1 MKAKMIKRATKALL
15 VTVLVAGV
23 GMSVV
28 PTTNV
33 NASSKAVKQLPKA
46 YRHTWYTGG
55 VDASSGV
62 TATTKLKA
70 KIAKNSY
77 RVNTN
82 AVYGKARS
90 ATYMQ
95 QTVFQKYTVRK
106 NSNGSYKMVLRYKDD
121 NGVWQTSSTVT
132 MKVVTKKFN
141 GKKYK
146 VLWESNG
153 GSKVYFFKS
162 TAQLKQAKYDF
173 SDAIK

>member
-15 VTVLVAGV
+15 VTVLVTGV

-28 PTTNV
+28 PATNV
-33 NASSKAVKQLPKA
+33 NASSKVVKQLPKA

-62 TATTKLKA
+62 TTTTKLKA
-70 KIAKNSY
+70 KIAKSGY
-77 RVNTN
+77 RVNMDT
-82 AVYGKARS
+82 VYGKAHS

-95 QTVFQKYTVRK
+95 QTVYQKYTVRK

-141 GKKYK
+141 GKKFN

-153 GSKVYFFKS
+153 GSKLYLFKS
-162 TAQLKQAKYDF
+162 ATQLKQAKYDF
-173 SDAIK
+173 SDTVK